1 MNIARIN
8 LEFYMED
15 EDMLE
20 ELVEDGKH
28 NGRYLQIEPIVNRDG
43 IFKRGNEC
51 WFEIR
56 GLAFTYDLAMF
67 KYKFSLLDAPTLS
80 SQQMNALHEIVK
92 AKLASKQQK
101 KLYNTVCYNAED
113 LYRRLE
119 MYKANKKFGLL

>member
-1 MNIARIN
+1 MNITRIN

-20 ELVEDGKH
+20 ELVEDGKRT
-28 NGRYLQIEPIVNRDG
+28 GRYLQIEPIVNRDG
-43 IFKRGNEC
+43 IFKRGIEC

-67 KYKFSLLDAPTLS
+67 KYKFSLLDAPALS
-80 SQQMNALHEIVK
+80 AQQMNALHAIVK

-119 MYKANKKFGLL
+119 IYKSNKKFGLL

>member
-1 MNIARIN
+1 
-8 LEFYMED
+8 MED

-20 ELVEDGKH
+20 ELVEDGKR
-28 NGRYLQIEPIVNRDG
+28 NGRYIQIEPIVNRDG
-43 IFKRGNEC
+43 IFKRGTEC
-51 WFEIR
+51 WFEVR
-56 GLAFTYDLAMF
+56 GEAFTYDIAMF

-80 SQQMNALHEIVK
+80 AQQMNALHAIVK

-119 MYKANKKFGLL
+119 MYKANKKFDLL